1 MALWHDLSPWMQ
13 DMTILLAWLSLPGMV
28 MVFLLRG
35 FAVGGFVLSVF
46 WGFRWT
52 NLVFMLLIAVAV
64 GLGVGLTAQ
73 ERGLRQGTAKAAE
86 KFTLVVA
93 APGSETTMMLAAVYL
108 QPSDVPLL
116 DGEIYHE
123 IASHEHVAFAAPLA
137 FGDSYQDAPIVGST
151 ADFVAHLSD
160 GRIDGRVFARSQ
172 EAIVGAATTLQI
184 GERFTP
190 AHGAGNM
197 AEDDAHVGFS
207 YEVVGVMERTG
218 SPWDR
223 AIIVPVEGVWGV
235 HGLGTGH
242 PLKDGDRIG
251 PPFDAELFP
260 GTPAILV
267 HAEQLWANY
276 ALKSEFTRDD
286 VMAFFPGTILAELYQ
301 LMGDV
306 RSVISIVV
314 LVSQILVASA
324 VLVGLT
330 MMVRLFARRLSLLM
344 VLGAP
349 GRFVYAV
356 VWSYAS
362 LLVLVGSLLGL
373 LLGFG
378 ATLVISMLVTQQTNI
393 LVEASLHWPELHLVA
408 SFFAAMS
415 FAALILA
422 FFARNH
428 VSIERLRT

>member
-1 MALWHDLSPWMQ
+1 MALWHELSPLMQ
-13 DMTILLAWLSLPGMV
+13 DVLVLLAWLSLPAMV

-35 FAVGGFVLSVF
+35 FEVGGFVLSVF

-52 NLVFMLLIAVAV
+52 NLVFILLIAVAV

-86 KFTLVVA
+86 KFTLVMA

-116 DGEIYHE
+116 DGEIYNE
-123 IASHEHVAFAAPLA
+123 IAGHEDVAFAAPLA

-151 ADFVAHLSD
+151 ADFVAHLSE
-160 GRIDGRVFARSQ
+160 GRINGRIFATSQ
-172 EAIVGAATTLQI
+172 EAIAGASTKLAI
-184 GERFTP
+184 GARFTP
-190 AHGAGNM
+190 SHGTGDM
-197 AEDDAHVGFS
+197 AEHDAHAGFF

-223 AIIVPVEGVWGV
+223 AIIVPVEGVWEV

-242 PLKDGDRIG
+242 PLEDGDRIG

-276 ALKSEFTRDD
+276 ALKSEFTRDN
-286 VMAFFPGTILAELYQ
+286 VMAFFPGTILAELYR
-301 LMGDV
+301 LMGDI
-306 RSVISIVV
+306 RSVISLVV
-314 LVSQILVASA
+314 LVAQILVASA

-330 MMVRLFARRLSLLM
+330 MMVRLFARRLSLLV

-349 GRFVYAV
+349 VRFVYAV

-362 LLVLVGSLLGL
+362 MLVFVGSLLGL
-373 LLGFG
+373 LLGFV
-378 ATLVISMLVTQQTNI
+378 ATFIISMLVTKQTDI
-393 LVEASLHWPELHLVA
+393 LVEASLAWPEFHLVA
-408 SFFAAMS
+408 AFFAVMS
-415 FAALILA
+415 LAALILA
-422 FFARNH
+422 FFARNQA
-428 VSIERLRT
+428 SIERLRS